1 MGFGKM
7 ISKLMQSLMKDKKFL
22 NQLQNQHQWL

>member
-7 ISKLMQSLMKDKKFL
+7 YVKFIQSPEVQAIL
-22 NQLQNQHQWL
+22 NQLQNQHPWL